1 MTLYQRTFP
10 GTPEEISRARRWT
23 RGILRGLPCADD
35 AALIVTELGT
45 NALVHTASGNQA
57 GTFHVSLTLVNQ
69 VVVIAVTDSGGG
81 KTTPCVEH
89 PGDDTPR
96 GRGLGIIDALAERVE
111 IHGNHHG
118 HTVTV
123 HLGRASVPQAIPC

>member
-1 MTLYQRTFP
+1 MTPYQHTFP
-10 GTPEEISRARRWT
+10 GTPEEIARARRWT
-23 RGILRGLPCADD
+23 RDVLRGLPCAED

-69 VVVIAVTDSGGG
+69 AVMIAVTDSGGA
-81 KTTPCVEH
+81 KTTPRVEH
-89 PGDDTPR
+89 PSDDTPR

-111 IHGNHHG
+111 IHGDHRG

-123 HLGRASVPQAIPC
+123 HLGRTSVPQAVPC